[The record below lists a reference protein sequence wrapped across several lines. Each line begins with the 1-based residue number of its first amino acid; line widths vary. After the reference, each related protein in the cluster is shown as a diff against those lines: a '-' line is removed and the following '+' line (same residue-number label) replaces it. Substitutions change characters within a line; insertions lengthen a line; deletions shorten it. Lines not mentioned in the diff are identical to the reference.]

1 MDASV
6 QEIKNICVD
15 GRRRTLFVE
24 KHCEVHSEEVVP
36 SHNSVLAS
44 KQKPKANAGAGGDS
58 GLANGPSVF
67 NRLYNGLVFTVHL
80 LDLMFYG
87 FILIVSP
94 VKLGEQRPRKSHGRP
109 DVCLLYFLSMEIQVP
124 AIRLINQSGRFGA
137 SGSSCSWPCECCSIS
152 NVSTVSAAQTDV
164 KC

>member
-1 MDASV
+1 MDAGAPFLLRSIV
-6 QEIKNICVD
+6 RFTRRKSSRAITLSSSSPANKN
-15 GRRRTLFVE
+15 
-24 KHCEVHSEEVVP
+24 P
-36 SHNSVLAS
+36 
-44 KQKPKANAGAGGDS
+44 KQSAGAGGDN

-87 FILIVSP
+87 FILTVSP